1 MVATF
6 GYASAIVVLPVSLFG
21 MSISAAKLPEMSTRT
36 GTRGGCR
43 LSAGEPDPRTTANCL
58 FRHSSAAAFL
68 AFGDVI
74 AALLF
79 QRGKFTR
86 RFAYAWGFSPARRSD
101 SRQYDGSSLLSTITR
116 CTIPRRRCA
125 SRGARHT
132 HHTARLPVCAVA
144 AAAHRNRRTLGRGL
158 THRPASRAGL
168 SFTAAL
174 AAQPAHW
181 TTAFPR
187 VSSSLWTSAIVG
199 ALAGWEMRGLV
210 QGRGHVLAG
219 VLVLGTYG
227 VVFFS

>member
-1 MVATF
+1 
-6 GYASAIVVLPVSLFG
+6 
-21 MSISAAKLPEMSTRT
+21 
-36 GTRGGCR
+36 
-43 LSAGEPDPRTTANCL
+43 
-58 FRHSSAAAFL
+58 
-68 AFGDVI
+68 
-74 AALLF
+74 
-79 QRGKFTR
+79 
-86 RFAYAWGFSPARRSD
+86 
-101 SRQYDGSSLLSTITR
+101 
-116 CTIPRRRCA
+116 
-125 SRGARHT
+125 
-132 HHTARLPVCAVA
+132 
-144 AAAHRNRRTLGRGL
+144 
-158 THRPASRAGL
+158 L